1 MPEKINLTGLL
12 PDELESFLTDHGEKP
27 FRGRQLFRWL
37 YQKKAET
44 FDEMTNLSMS
54 LRQKLDLIAEIGHLQ
69 CINRQSSKETV
80 ATKYLFQL
88 KDGYYIES
96 VYIYEQGRHTLCISS
111 QAGCALNCSFCAT
124 GRLGFQRNL
133 SAGEIVDQVI
143 QVERDLQRELTN
155 IVFMGMGEPL
165 NNYDNA
171 IKAATLINHNEGLA
185 VGARRIVI
193 STAGIVPAIYRFT
206 KEEQRFRLAV
216 SLNAAI
222 QAKREKIMPVSK
234 RFPLVELAEAM
245 RAYSRKMR
253 EPVTIEYV
261 LIQGFND
268 QPEDIAAL
276 KQLLKGMRCKLNIIP
291 YNETAGKYRRPSVEQ
306 VDRFYKEAMD
316 IGVPMYIRWSKGD
329 DIDAACGQLA
339 VKKKNPSTNH
349 KEQV

>member
-1 MPEKINLTGLL
+1 MPEKTNLTGLL

-27 FRGRQLFRWL
+27 FRGQQLFRWL
-37 YQKKAET
+37 YQKKAES
-44 FDEMTNLSMS
+44 FDEMTNLSKS
-54 LRQKLDLIAEIGHLQ
+54 LRQKLGQIAEIGHLK
-69 CINRQSSKETV
+69 CINRQSSQETV

-88 KDGYYIES
+88 KDGYHIES

-143 QVERDLQRELTN
+143 HVERDLQRELTN

-222 QAKREKIMPVSK
+222 QAKREEIMPVSK

-253 EPVTIEYV
+253 ELVTIEYV
-261 LIQGFND
+261 LIRGFND

-306 VDRFYKEAMD
+306 VDRFYNEARD
-316 IGVPMYIRWSKGD
+316 IGVPMNIRWSKGD

-339 VKKKNPSTNH
+339 VKESPSTNH